1 MTNKTIEHEMS
12 SILQEELSDLGLKKT
27 DEIVET
33 LLEIEKEATNSTD
46 RRRPQKLLNQLIDQ
60 VLQRELG
67 EE

>member
-46 RRRPQKLLNQLIDQ
+46 RRKPQKLLNQLIDQ